1 MDCDHRWYR
10 RWYTDFLPLVGI
22 AAAWKTGRSGPPS
35 GSVPPW
41 RLAQAQT
48 QAQTPV
54 GYEYG
59 VLIFHVC
66 LFPLFVLAFGELSSL
81 RTHFRPFTEVM
92 RKSRREVTQEVR
104 FARLNR

>member
-1 MDCDHRWYR
+1 MGATFRVPCRLGDWRKRKRKR
-10 RWYTDFLPLVGI
+10 RHY
-22 AAAWKTGRSGPPS
+22 
-35 GSVPPW
+35 
-41 RLAQAQT
+41 
-48 QAQTPV
+48 

-59 VLIFHVC
+59 VLIFH
-66 LFPLFVLAFGELSSL
+66 LIYFPLFVLAFGELSSL